1 MIMRKRQ
8 KTVEPEDCAKSDRL
22 ERTVR
27 KELIMKKILVIV
39 TRKHLNSLE
48 TKDHETH
55 YIINDDKSNCDTSVN
70 NDAVESNRCQPNYC
84 NHKIF
89 EKFHVIPGIYKSHI
103 FNFTLLTLK
112 FSNPVNI
119 V

>member
-1 MIMRKRQ
+1 MRKRQ

-48 TKDHETH
+48 TKDHKTH
-55 YIINDDKSNCDTSVN
+55 DIMNDDKSNCDT
-70 NDAVESNRCQPNYC
+70 
-84 NHKIF
+84 
-89 EKFHVIPGIYKSHI
+89 
-103 FNFTLLTLK
+103 
-112 FSNPVNI
+112 
-119 V
+119 

>member
-8 KTVEPEDCAKSDRL
+8 KMKQLNQKSAKSDRL

-27 KELIMKKILVIV
+27 KELIMKKIIVIV

-55 YIINDDKSNCDTSVN
+55 DIINDDESNCDT
-70 NDAVESNRCQPNYC
+70 
-84 NHKIF
+84 
-89 EKFHVIPGIYKSHI
+89 
-103 FNFTLLTLK
+103 
-112 FSNPVNI
+112 
-119 V
+119 